1 MTRGRK
7 LIGSHLVPAQRQVG
21 LEVVVDLTGSGPM
34 RDDYFGHVTRNYPM
48 TAHLRMLTT
57 RTTTMVHRVS
67 IRRVELVTELPAMLA
82 RAN

>member
-1 MTRGRK
+1 
-7 LIGSHLVPAQRQVG
+7 
-21 LEVVVDLTGSGPM
+21 M

-82 RAN
+82 RANWS